1 MKWVLQLFVAACCA
15 ATATCFTT
23 GPFLS
28 SRGSVAQGSVRAN
41 PAAELQAQ
49 SARSAPFRRQ
59 QTGGYGGSWTSSVCA
74 GVVLGL
80 CAAMR
85 SVSVAMYAD
94 KRKNKTIFEKT
105 PTGGFVNQCT
115 LVIRRTKNNTH
126 LTLAKDGSGFKQK
139 VYSLS
144 EKRMVPALYK
154 AKQFRQTS
162 EYAMEAMVFAM
173 KSLGVEQLDIIVYDA
188 LLNRRLLRKIAAS
201 DIQVNKVSIRNQV
214 PFGGCRPPVL
224 RRI

>member
-1 MKWVLQLFVAACCA
+1 MKWALQLLVAACCG
-15 ATATCFTT
+15 ATATCFTSGPVLST
-23 GPFLS
+23 GASLA
-28 SRGSVAQGSVRAN
+28 RGSARAH
-41 PAAELQAQ
+41 PAIEWQAEA
-49 SARSAPFRRQ
+49 ARAAARRQ
-59 QTGGYGGSWTSSVCA
+59 LTGGSGCSWTSSVCVGMA
-74 GVVLGL
+74 LGL

-85 SVSVAMYAD
+85 SVSVAMSAEKK
-94 KRKNKTIFEKT
+94 KRNWQPPIGKCMLT
-105 PTGGFVNQCT
+105 
-115 LVIRRTKNNTH
+115 IRRTKNNTH
-126 LTLAKDGSGFKQK
+126 ITLAKEQNGFQQK

-173 KSLGVEQLDIIVYDA
+173 KSLGVAELDIVVYDA

-201 DIQVNKVSIRNQV
+201 DIQVGNVIIRNQV